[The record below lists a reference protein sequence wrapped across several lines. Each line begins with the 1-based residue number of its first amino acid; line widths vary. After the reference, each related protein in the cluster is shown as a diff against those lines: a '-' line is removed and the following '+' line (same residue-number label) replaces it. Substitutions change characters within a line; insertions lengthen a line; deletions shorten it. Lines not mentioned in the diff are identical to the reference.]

1 MTTIDDRPVS
11 QPDDPESPT
20 NRPPSMHR
28 LKMWLR
34 RPYAKGIV
42 ILSIIIGILLLPVAW
57 LILKPMNMTGAPASA
72 IMEDIQTTIFVFTLI
87 SIPIVSFVYA
97 VLVYSLIK
105 WRGHKGDTIPEDQSP
120 AIRTNT
126 IGVVLWTAVTAGLA
140 FFLVV
145 WGLIALAQ
153 ITQNAYGTISADQ
166 QPGDESSVIVNVT
179 GQQWVWTFQYPQ
191 HGNVTTDVLYLPID
205 RPIYFNVT
213 SKDVIHNF
221 WLVELG
227 VKIDANPGAITQTG
241 VTPNKLGT
249 FNLRCAEL
257 CGMHHAYMETSVE
270 VIEHKAFASL
280 MRELGAGKTS

>member
-1 MTTIDDRPVS
+1 MTTIDDRPVNP
-11 QPDDPESPT
+11 PDEPEPPT
-20 NRPPSMHR
+20 NRPPSMER
-28 LKMWLR
+28 VRMWLR

-42 ILSIIIGILLLPVAW
+42 ILTIIIGLALLPLAW
-57 LILKPMNMTGAPASA
+57 LVLVPMNVTGAPASA
-72 IMEDIQTTIFVFTLI
+72 IMQDIETTVFWFTI
-87 SIPIVSFVYA
+87 VSVPIVAFVYA
-97 VLVYSLIK
+97 VLVYSLVK
-105 WRGHKGDTIPEDQSP
+105 WRGHSGDTIPEDKSP
-120 AIRTNT
+120 AIRTNI
-126 IGVVLWTAVTAGLA
+126 IGVVLWTAFTSALA

-145 WGLIALAQ
+145 WGLVALAQ

-166 QPGDESSVIVNVT
+166 QPGDAQSVIVNVT
-179 GQQWVWTFQYPQ
+179 AQQWVWTFQYPQ
-191 HGNVTTDVLYLPID
+191 HDNVTTDVLYLPKD

-270 VIEHKAFASL
+270 VLEDRAFNSV
-280 MRELGAGKTS
+280 MRELGGGRTS

>member
-1 MTTIDDRPVS
+1 MDTRPTGP
-11 QPDDPESPT
+11 PDEPEEPT

-28 LKMWLR
+28 VRNWLK

-42 ILSIIIGILLLPVAW
+42 GLTILLGVLLAPMAW
-57 LILKPMNMTGAPASA
+57 LILIPMRVTGAPASE
-72 IMEDIQTTIFVFTLI
+72 IMGDIQETVFVFTLV
-87 SIPIVSFVYA
+87 SVPIVAFVFA
-97 VLVYSLIK
+97 VLVYSLLK
-105 WRGHKGDTIPEDQSP
+105 WRKYKGDQVPEDESP

-126 IGVVLWTAVTAGLA
+126 IGVVMWTVMSSVLA

-145 WGLIALAQ
+145 WGLIELAQ
-153 ITQNAYGTISADQ
+153 ITNNSYGTISADQ
-166 QPGDESSVIVNVT
+166 QPGDEQSVIVNVT
-179 GQQWVWTFQYPQ
+179 GQQWVWTFEYPQ
-191 HGNVTTDVLYLPID
+191 HDGVTTEVLYLPKD
-205 RPIYFNVT
+205 RPVYFNVT

-241 VTPNKLGT
+241 VTPNKLGS

-270 VIEHKAFASL
+270 VVEGETFESV
-280 MRELGAGKTS
+280 MREMGGGRTA

>member
-1 MTTIDDRPVS
+1 MTTIDDRPVD
-11 QPDDPESPT
+11 QPDEPESPT

-28 LKMWLR
+28 LKMWMR

-42 ILSIIIGILLLPVAW
+42 ILSIVIGIALLPLSW
-57 LILKPMNMTGAPASA
+57 LILRPMNMTGAPASA
-72 IMEDIQTTIFVFTLI
+72 IMQDIQTTIVVFTI
-87 SIPIVSFVYA
+87 VAIPIVAFVYA

-126 IGVVLWTAVTAGLA
+126 IGVVLWTAVTAGVA

-145 WGLIALAQ
+145 WGLVALAQ

-205 RPIYFNVT
+205 RPVYFNVT

-257 CGMHHAYMETSVE
+257 CGMHHAYMQTSIE
-270 VIEHKAFASL
+270 VIEHRAFASL
-280 MRELGAGKTS
+280 MRELGAGRTS